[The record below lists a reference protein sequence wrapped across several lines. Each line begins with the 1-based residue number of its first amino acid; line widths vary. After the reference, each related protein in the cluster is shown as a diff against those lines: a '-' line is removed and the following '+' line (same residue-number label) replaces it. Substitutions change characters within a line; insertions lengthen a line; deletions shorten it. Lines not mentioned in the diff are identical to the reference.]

1 MISLN
6 RPAEDRAVPGLSG
19 PGRNRNAGK
28 ILVVDDEPAQLRLTE
43 QALSGQGYEVIKA
56 VSGQEAVRLF
66 YERKPDLVL
75 LDVMM
80 PEIDG
85 WQTCRLIREVSDI
98 PVIMLTGKRCAED
111 DIVRGL
117 ECGADEY
124 LVKPL
129 GHRELSARVRAAL
142 RRSGSSPGLIDR
154 QNIVFHDDYLTIDV
168 AKRRVTVNGRR
179 LKLTPRE
186 FRLLA
191 LLVENADRVLSH
203 RQVLEKVWGW
213 EYISDVDYV
222 RIYISHLRQKI
233 EPEPARP
240 RYILTEP
247 GVGYCFHAAG

>member
-1 MISLN
+1 MTK
-6 RPAEDRAVPGLSG
+6 
-19 PGRNRNAGK
+19 K
-28 ILVVDDEPAQLRLTE
+28 ILVVDDEPAQLRLVD
-43 QALSGQGYEVIKA
+43 QVLSGNGYEVIKA
-56 VSGQEAVRLF
+56 GSGQEAVRIT

-98 PVIMLTGKRCAED
+98 PIIMLTGKCNSED

-117 ECGADEY
+117 ECGADEF
-124 LVKPL
+124 LVKTV
-129 GHRELSARVRAAL
+129 GNRELLARVRAAL
-142 RRSGSSPGLIDR
+142 RRAEKPSYLS
-154 QNIVFHDDYLTIDV
+154 QNKRILFANNYLTVDV
-168 AKRRVTVNGRR
+168 AERKVSVNGER

-191 LLVENADRVLSH
+191 LLVENADRIMSH
-203 RQVLEKVWGW
+203 QQVLENVWGW
-213 EYISDVDYV
+213 EYIDDVDYV

-233 EPEPARP
+233 EPDPSQP

-247 GVGYCFHAAG
+247 GVGYYFCSAS